1 MEFNLFGAEDVRAM
15 QRGGQQAWDDTGA
28 NIKGMRDQF
37 TNARAGRAYASGDRQ
52 GAARMLAQGGNL
64 DGARVLQGDLRT
76 EQRQGMQDTQAAEAL
91 KYERGRDQK
100 PDARLKTADD
110 AAIAE
115 RNFTTLNRITRGLRD
130 YKEGERLPQ
139 LQRALPIFEALG
151 IAVGPFAALTE
162 DQLNNSSLNK
172 FEDELEKQWTFHN
185 LGGGGIG
192 RSDNRTGKYETL
204 REPEKPPGNYIRGPD
219 GEWMINPLAVKF
231 KEQTRA
237 PPRAGKGANNGQY
250 SDLPPGSTVVR

>member
-64 DGARVLQGDLRT
+64 DGARVLQGDLRA

-91 KYERGRDQK
+91 TYERGRDQK
-100 PDARLKTADD
+100 ADARLKTADD
-110 AAIAE
+110 VALAE
-115 RNFTTLNRITRGLRD
+115 RNYTTLRRITSGLRG
-130 YKEGERLPQ
+130 YQEGQRLPQ
-139 LQRALPIFEALG
+139 LQRALPIFESLG
-151 IAVGPFAALTE
+151 IAVEPFAALTE
-162 DQLNNSSLNK
+162 DQLNDANLDV
-172 FEDELEKQWTFHN
+172 FEGELEKQWTFHN

-219 GEWMINPLAVKF
+219 GKWMINPLAVEF
-231 KEQTRA
+231 KAQTRA
-237 PPRAGKGANNGQY
+237 PPKAVKGGNVGPAVNI
-250 SDLPPGSTVVR
+250 DPSTVTWK

>member
-76 EQRQGMQDTQAAEAL
+76 EQRQGMQDEREAEAL
-91 KYERGRDQK
+91 TYERGRDKRADERQK
-100 PDARLKTADD
+100 TTDD
-110 AAIAE
+110 VALAE
-115 RNFTTLNRITRGLRD
+115 RNYTTLRRITSGLRG
-130 YKEGERLPQ
+130 YQEGQRLPQ
-139 LQRALPIFEALG
+139 LQRALPIFESLG
-151 IAVGPFAALTE
+151 IAVEPFAALTE
-162 DQLNNSSLNK
+162 DQLNDANLDV
-172 FEDELEKQWTFHN
+172 FEGELEKQWTFHN

-219 GEWMINPLAVKF
+219 GKWMINPLAVEF
-231 KEQTRA
+231 KAQTRA
-237 PPRAGKGANNGQY
+237 PPRAASASNSGLPNEY
-250 SDLPPGSTVVR
+250 DLDN

>member
-37 TNARAGRAYASGDRQ
+37 TNARAGRAYASSDRQ

-76 EQRQGMQDTQAAEAL
+76 EQRQTMQDEREAEAL
-91 KYERGRDQK
+91 TYERGRDKRADERQK
-100 PDARLKTADD
+100 TTDDVAR
-110 AAIAE
+110 AE

-139 LQRALPIFEALG
+139 LQRALPIFESLG
-151 IAVGPFAALTE
+151 IAVEPFAALTE
-162 DQLNNSSLNK
+162 DQLNNANLDV
-172 FEDELEKQWTFHN
+172 FEEELEKQWTFHN

-219 GEWMINPLAVKF
+219 GKWMINPLAVKF

-237 PPRAGKGANNGQY
+237 PPRAG
-250 SDLPPGSTVVR
+250 GSGSVKVRSLGDTLDPEY

>member
-91 KYERGRDQK
+91 IYDRGRDRK
-100 PDARLKTADD
+100 ADARQKTIDD
-110 AAIAE
+110 VALAE
-115 RNFTTLNRITRGLRD
+115 RNYTTLRRITSGLRG
-130 YKEGERLPQ
+130 YQEGQRLPQ
-139 LQRALPIFEALG
+139 LQRALPIFESLG
-151 IAVGPFAALTE
+151 ISVEPFAALTE
-162 DQLNNSSLNK
+162 DQLNNANLDV
-172 FEDELEKQWTFHN
+172 FEGELEKQWN
-185 LGGGGIG
+185 SVSLGAGGVGAF
-192 RSDNRTGKYETL
+192 NPRTGKFVTV
-204 REPEKPPGNYIRGPD
+204 REPDVKLSQGQKLFDSEGNEVAY
-219 GEWMINPLAVKF
+219 NPKTF
-231 KEQTRA
+231 A
-237 PPRAGKGANNGQY
+237 PKTGKGANNGQY

>member
-1 MEFNLFGAEDVRAM
+1 MAFNLFNTSDIMDRGNANFKRAYD
-15 QRGGQQAWDDTGA
+15 QTGA
-28 NIKGMRDQF
+28 MRDDQ
-37 TNARAGRAYASGDRQ
+37 TRMQAGRAYASGNRQ

-64 DGARVLQGDLRT
+64 DGARVLENDIQGDA
-76 EQRQGMQDTQAAEAL
+76 RQTMQDKQAAEAL
-91 KYERGRDQK
+91 IYDRGRDK
-100 PDARLKTADD
+100 RADARLKTADD
-110 AAIAE
+110 VALAE

-139 LQRALPIFEALG
+139 LQRALPIFESLG
-151 IAVGPFAALTE
+151 IAVEPFAALTE
-162 DQLNNSSLNK
+162 DQLNNANLDV
-172 FEDELEKQWTFHN
+172 FEEELEKQWTFHN

-219 GEWMINPLAVKF
+219 GKWMINPLAVKF

-237 PPRAGKGANNGQY
+237 PPRAG
-250 SDLPPGSTVVR
+250 GSGSVKVRSLGDTLDPEY